1 LLRTKTVVYCAVDP
15 FLSSRGKFLHGF
27 EGFQAELDELEIPC
41 VWVTGKSRVQLDDPR
56 RRVSHT
62 EPFFAE
68 DGCGVYLPEDYFHLK
83 PSSKTVRLAR
93 YTCIPIAKQQPAA
106 EEALESLA
114 EESGVP
120 VVPLRTLSPRE
131 LAQNV
136 GLPNQE
142 AELARQRDF
151 DELFFF
157 AGAAEAD
164 IARFRSLAAQRN
176 YTLREQGMFW
186 SLAVEPDIKRCIRE
200 IGDLYDRSFRAHAI
214 RFAIGP
220 MGFSAL
226 FSACDRGVQFT
237 ASSRNESDATG
248 NSARFTKIAIT
259 APDLWE
265 VALSSIKP
273 ISDSR

>member
-1 LLRTKTVVYCAVDP
+1 VDP

-27 EGFQAELDELEIPC
+27 ESFQAELDELEIPC
-41 VWVTGKSRVQLDDPR
+41 VWVSSKSRIQLDDPR

-93 YTCIPIAKQQPAA
+93 FTCIPIAQQQPAA
-106 EEALESLA
+106 QEALEWLA

-131 LAQNV
+131 LSQNI

-164 IARFRSLAAQRN
+164 IARFASLAQQKN
-176 YTLREQGMFW
+176 YALREQGVFW
-186 SLAVEPDIKRCIRE
+186 SLAMGTDIKRCVRE
-200 IGDLYDRSFRAHAI
+200 IGDLYDRSMRAHAV

-220 MGFSAL
+220 VGDSTL
-226 FSACDRGVQFT
+226 FSACDRGIRLAG
-237 ASSRNESDATG
+237 ASKNESAAAENPSRFIEIPIAAVELWDTVLASLT
-248 NSARFTKIAIT
+248 ARG
-259 APDLWE
+259 
-265 VALSSIKP
+265 
-273 ISDSR
+273 

>member
-1 LLRTKTVVYCAVDP
+1 LLRRKTVVYCAVDP

-27 EGFQAELDELEIPC
+27 EGFQAELDQLEIPC
-41 VWVTGKSRVQLDDPR
+41 VWISSRSRVQLDDPR

-62 EPFFAE
+62 EPFIAE

-93 YTCIPIAKQQPAA
+93 FTCIPIAQQQPVAQ
-106 EEALESLA
+106 EAVETLA

-120 VVPLRTLSPRE
+120 IVALRTLSPRE
-131 LAQNV
+131 LRQNI

-157 AGAAEAD
+157 AAASEAD
-164 IARFRSLAAQRN
+164 IARFRSLALQKN
-176 YTLREQGMFW
+176 YSLRKQGVFW
-186 SLAVEPDIKRCIRE
+186 SLAVGADIKRGIRE

-220 MGFSAL
+220 VGFSTL
-226 FSACDRGVQFT
+226 FTACDRGVRLA
-237 ASSRNESDATG
+237 ASSKSK
-248 NSARFTKIAIT
+248 SAFAQDSSHFTEISIT

-265 VALSSIKP
+265 TTVAAVTA
-273 ISDSR
+273 RG